1 MQTFLA
7 VIGPEALWLTF
18 VWLASAIVA
27 SIFSQ
32 MKGYGEKA
40 GLVTGTIL
48 TLLGA
53 FIWAV
58 WPAQE
63 VSRWR
68 IHAGLGGTE
77 KVVLAILV
85 VIVVAAG
92 AIVVASIDAGAG
104 GRIGLVAVVIMLA
117 VIVAALVK
125 SLSIS
130 RETGGKTMAELRGEL
145 EARSKAT
152 T

>member
-32 MKGYGEKA
+32 SKGYGEKI

-58 WPAQE
+58 WPAQR
-63 VSRWR
+63 VSRWK

-77 KVVLAILV
+77 RVVLGILV
-85 VIVVAAG
+85 VIVVVAG
-92 AIVVASIDAGAG
+92 AIVVASVDAGAG
-104 GRIGLVAVVIMLA
+104 GRIGIAAVVIMLA
-117 VIVAALVK
+117 VIVAGLIKA
-125 SLSIS
+125 LSIS
-130 RETGGKTMAELRGEL
+130 RETGGKTMAELRAEL
-145 EARSKAT
+145 EARGKAT

>member
-27 SIFSQ
+27 SLFSAQ
-32 MKGYGEKA
+32 KGYGEKI
-40 GLVTGTIL
+40 GLVTGTVL

-68 IHAGLGGTE
+68 IHQGLSSAE
-77 KVVLAILV
+77 KVVLAIVMV
-85 VIVVAAG
+85 VIVVAG
-92 AIVVASIDAGAG
+92 VIIMTSVDAGAG
-104 GRIGLVAVVIMLA
+104 GKIGLLAVVIMFA

-125 SLSIS
+125 ATSIS
-130 RETGGKTMAELRGEL
+130 RETGGKTMAELRAEL
-145 EARSKAT
+145 EARGRAT
-152 T
+152 D